1 MEGFTINTGVCGSI
15 IKENKEEILETLKTM
30 NLDNVD
36 YIELR
41 VDTIKNV
48 TSDIVYDII
57 IEIQNYTN
65 KPIILTNRTQK
76 EGGYFKGS
84 DEERI
89 KILCDNAPLV
99 EYTDIEY
106 MTKPELRNQVINAAN
121 KTIIS
126 YHNFDKTPEK
136 QYLKNIINEASDIG
150 DIPKIAVKPHTLEDT
165 YTILQLMMEY
175 DNLVAISMDKLGTY
189 TRIIGPIIGS
199 PITYASIEETS
210 APGQLDVKQT
220 TQIIKK
226 LKP

>member
-1 MEGFTINTGVCGSI
+1 
-15 IKENKEEILETLKTM
+15 
-30 NLDNVD
+30 
-36 YIELR
+36 
-41 VDTIKNV
+41 
-48 TSDIVYDII
+48 
-57 IEIQNYTN
+57 
-65 KPIILTNRTQK
+65 
-76 EGGYFKGS
+76 
-84 DEERI
+84 
-89 KILCDNAPLV
+89 
-99 EYTDIEY
+99 

>member
-65 KPIILTNRTQK
+65 KPIILTNRTQN

-89 KILCDNAPLV
+89 KIL
-99 EYTDIEY
+99 
-106 MTKPELRNQVINAAN
+106 
-121 KTIIS
+121 
-126 YHNFDKTPEK
+126 
-136 QYLKNIINEASDIG
+136 
-150 DIPKIAVKPHTLEDT
+150 
-165 YTILQLMMEY
+165 
-175 DNLVAISMDKLGTY
+175 
-189 TRIIGPIIGS
+189 
-199 PITYASIEETS
+199 
-210 APGQLDVKQT
+210 
-220 TQIIKK
+220 
-226 LKP
+226 